1 MLGYCVHSFVLFM
14 FIIATMLLSWPG
26 QEISTSMR
34 LLTGY
39 IRDIHIICP
48 FLTLWIDVLCQFE
61 SVRVGQVSVSRS
73 DGQDQAALSGDEL
86 HNHVLDLLLDVHRLV
101 SDRHLRDPRQ
111 VDESQVQHC
120 TVRGM
125 KSKKN

>member
-1 MLGYCVHSFVLFM
+1 M
-14 FIIATMLLSWPG
+14 
-26 QEISTSMR
+26 
-34 LLTGY
+34 LTGY
-39 IRDIHIICP
+39 IKDIHDIGS
-48 FLTLWIDVLCQFE
+48 FLTLRINFLCQFE

-86 HNHVLDLLLDVHRLV
+86 HNHVPDLLLDVHRLV
-101 SDRHLRDPRQ
+101 SDRHLGDPRQ

-125 KSKKN
+125 EYRMKRLYLCDLLLDKEI

>member
-1 MLGYCVHSFVLFM
+1 ML
-14 FIIATMLLSWPG
+14 IIATVPLSRPG
-26 QEISTSMR
+26 QEISTSAR
-34 LLTGY
+34 LL
-39 IRDIHIICP
+39 RDIHIICP

-73 DGQDQAALSGDEL
+73 DCQDQAALSGDEL
-86 HNHVLDLLLDVHRLV
+86 HNHVPDLLLDVHRLV

-125 KSKKN
+125 KSKKK